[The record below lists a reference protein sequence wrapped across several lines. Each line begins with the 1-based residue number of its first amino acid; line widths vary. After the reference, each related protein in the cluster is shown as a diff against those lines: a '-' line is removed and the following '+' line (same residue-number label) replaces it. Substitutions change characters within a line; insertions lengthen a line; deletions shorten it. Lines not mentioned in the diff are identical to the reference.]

1 MGNLSINV
9 IIAQIAGIFAM
20 LVFAIVPQQKSKKR
34 SLIMQIISDIFY
46 GIQYLLLNAFSAVA
60 SNVIGAV
67 NKYIFYVFAKKNK
80 NVPIIILFIYIAI
93 TIVSGILTFTNIL
106 SVFPIFLS
114 ILYTYGAWQSNLKI
128 YRIISVV
135 GAALWIIYNF
145 SVGAYIGAIGNVIQ
159 LISAIIAVIRLDIIK
174 KEEKINNQENAEILT
189 K

>member
-20 LVFAIVPQQKSKKR
+20 LIFAIVPQQKNKKR

-46 GIQYLLLNAFSAVA
+46 GLQYLLLNAFSAVA

-93 TIVSGILTFTNIL
+93 TRSEEHTSEL
-106 SVFPIFLS
+106 
-114 ILYTYGAWQSNLKI
+114 QSP
-128 YRIISVV
+128 S
-135 GAALWIIYNF
+135 
-145 SVGAYIGAIGNVIQ
+145 
-159 LISAIIAVIRLDIIK
+159 
-174 KEEKINNQENAEILT
+174 
-189 K
+189 